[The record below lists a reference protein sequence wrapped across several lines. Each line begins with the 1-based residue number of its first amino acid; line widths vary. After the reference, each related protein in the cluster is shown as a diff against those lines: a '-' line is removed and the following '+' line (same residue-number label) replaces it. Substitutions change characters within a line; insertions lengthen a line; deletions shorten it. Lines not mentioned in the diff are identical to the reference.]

1 MVKRKVSL
9 GGPGS
14 SKKKRP
20 VSAQTPSATPEVVEL
35 FFNTGIIHHEVPL
48 PDELPDVISSF
59 VVRDGEGR
67 EGFTVRAAKPEEEP
81 DVELSAI
88 EHVPEMSGRWLP
100 FPYHLSCQHCVQI
113 YLSGGQSP
121 RLLMAVDTMELADAQ
136 GRVLDAKIDAGRPY
150 PPLSSTT
157 AGDFLDHPET
167 REFLRKLEKSGVER
181 APFKYA
187 AILDLFAP
195 MMPRLKLSR
204 LEEHTPIEVSL
215 VLDLGNSRSTALLV
229 ESRDSRMF
237 SVPLEIRNSANPFE
251 VSDGTIGSR
260 ITFIPSPFDK
270 AVHNVAVAHGFG
282 EPSVARMGREA
293 LDRALETPHRYQCS
307 LSGPKRYLWD
317 DEMTAERWYYAVK
330 QGDEYAPI
338 AGRLL
343 KYIPEDSGGAEL
355 RQDGPSTP
363 ADPRYAPR
371 TMMLFAIVELLSQAM
386 SQINGMS
393 YRTFQGKEGSPRVL
407 KHFTLTFPSGMPRAE
422 REIYDTLVRNAV
434 TLTGYLYNIK
444 EQHRPNYRGDGAYQT
459 FLLADE
465 ALAAQMVYL
474 YEEVV
479 HAYRGN
485 MSEFVK
491 VYGRDDGTVRI
502 ASVDIGGGTCDVMI
516 AEYSD
521 KLPGT
526 GTALA
531 INKLFQDG
539 VSVAGDDICRAICED
554 IIFDQILHQLT
565 STQARSQLLAL
576 MGDGDAG
583 HGAAWRTL
591 KAKLVPYFWLPLA
604 RCYWA
609 LGEGFNIPEHS
620 SERHYSLQDVFS
632 TFEMEGWSPKV
643 LQEADAFIGQHV
655 RDFPGMNN
663 LFFRFD
669 LAEVEAA
676 IDRVMREP
684 LRRYADILA
693 QFDIDLLILAGRTS
707 ALSRIYE
714 LFVSELPVP
723 APRIKRMS
731 SYRVSDWYPARWR
744 KNGIIVDP
752 KSTVT
757 AGATI
762 LHLAG
767 KNRLPGLLLE
777 RVDQLEQKPIFG
789 LYQHTE
795 PHISR
800 QNELFRDGGTSGEF
814 AYTGGMMIGFRNV
827 DSPQMDGSPL
837 FEVEPANDDVKN
849 ALLEDRVSLQFRAG
863 DHGAIEIAKVSS
875 QKGQYSFEPTDF
887 VLKLKTAVSDRYW
900 LDTGVLRGSA
910 RYLEED
916 EAEGG

>member
-9 GGPGS
+9 GGPVS
-14 SKKKRP
+14 SNKKRP
-20 VSAQTPSATPEVVEL
+20 AAAQPQAATPAVVEL
-35 FFNTGIIHHEVPL
+35 FFNTGIIYGEVAL
-48 PDELPDVISSF
+48 PADLPDVISSF
-59 VVRDGEGR
+59 VVRDGDGR
-67 EGFTVRAAKPEEEP
+67 AGFTVRAAKPDEEP
-81 DVELSAI
+81 DVEISAI
-88 EHVPEMSGRWLP
+88 EHLPDLAGRWLP
-100 FPYHLSCQHCVQI
+100 FPYHLSCLHCVQI

-121 RLLMAVDTMELADAQ
+121 RLLMAVDTMEMPDSG
-136 GRVLDAKIDAGRPY
+136 GRYLDGKIDGGRPFPPLDASASG
-150 PPLSSTT
+150 
-157 AGDFLDHPET
+157 AFLDHPET
-167 REFLRKLEKSGVER
+167 RELLRRLEKQGVER

-187 AILDLFAP
+187 ALLDLLAP
-195 MMPRLKLSR
+195 LMPRLKLTR

-215 VLDLGNSRSTALLV
+215 VLDLGNSRSTAVLV
-229 ESRDSRMF
+229 ESRESEMF

-270 AVHNVAVAHGFG
+270 SIHNVAVAHGFG
-282 EPSVARMGREA
+282 DPSVARLGREA
-293 LDRALETPHRYQCS
+293 LDRALETPHRYACS
-307 LSGPKRYLWD
+307 ISGPKRYLWD
-317 DEMTAERWYYAVK
+317 DAMTAERWYFAVK
-330 QGDEYAPI
+330 QGEEYGPI

-343 KYIPEDSGGAEL
+343 KFIAEDSGGTEL
-355 RQDGPSTP
+355 REDGPSTP

-371 TMMLFAIVELLSQAM
+371 TMMLFAIVELLSQAL
-386 SQINGMS
+386 SQINALD

-407 KHFTLTFPSGMPRAE
+407 KHFVLTFPSAMPRAE
-422 REIYDTLVRNAV
+422 REIYDALVRNAV

-444 EQHRPNYRGDGAYQT
+444 EAHRPNYRGDGAYQT

-479 HAYRGN
+479 HAYGGS
-485 MSEFVK
+485 MAEFVR

-502 ASVDIGGGTCDVMI
+502 ASVDIGGGTSDVMV
-516 AEYSD
+516 AEYRD

-554 IIFDQILHQLT
+554 IIFDQVLQQMPT
-565 STQARSQLLAL
+565 AAARRQLLQL
-576 MGDGDAG
+576 MGEGDSG

-609 LGEGFNIPEHS
+609 LGEGFAIPEHS
-620 SERHYSLQDVFS
+620 PDRHYSLQEVFS
-632 TFEMEGWSPKV
+632 IFEMEGWSPKV
-643 LQEADAFIGQHV
+643 LEEADAFIGGLV
-655 RDFPGMNN
+655 RGFPGMNN

-669 LAEVEAA
+669 GAEVVTA

-714 LFVSELPVP
+714 LFVAELPVP

-731 SYRVSDWYPARWR
+731 AYRVSDWYPAKWR
-744 KNGIIVDP
+744 KNGFIKDP

-762 LHLAG
+762 LHLAA
-767 KNRLPGLLLE
+767 KNRLPGLLLDQ
-777 RVDQLEQKPIFG
+777 VDQLEPKPIYG
-789 LYQHTE
+789 LYQQNE

-800 QNELFRDGGTSGEF
+800 QNELFRDGKTSTDF

-827 DSPQMDGSPL
+827 DSPEMDGSPL
-837 FEVEPANDDVKN
+837 YEVAPANEGVQA

-863 DHGAIEIAKVSS
+863 DNGAIEIAKVKS
-875 QKGQYSFEPTDF
+875 QKGQYSFEPSDF
-887 VLKLKTAVSDRYW
+887 ELKLRTAVHARYW
-900 LDTGVLRGSA
+900 LDTGVLRGSL
-910 RYLEED
+910 RYLEEQD
-916 EAEGG
+916 EEA

>member
-9 GGPGS
+9 GGPSPSKSKRGS
-14 SKKKRP
+14 AAAP
-20 VSAQTPSATPEVVEL
+20 ATVTATVAEL
-35 FFNTGIIHHEVPL
+35 FFNTGIIYHEVPL
-48 PDELPDVISSF
+48 PKELPDLISSF
-59 VVRDGEGR
+59 VVRDGQGS
-67 EGFTVRAAKPEEEP
+67 EGFTVRAAEPGEEP
-81 DVELSAI
+81 DVEISAI
-88 EHVPEMSGRWLP
+88 EHLSEMSGRWLP
-100 FPYHLSCQHCVQI
+100 FPYQLSCLHCVQI
-113 YLSGGQSP
+113 YLSAGSSP
-121 RLLMAVDTMELADAQ
+121 KLIMAVDTMEQADSSGRFLAASVD
-136 GRVLDAKIDAGRPY
+136 GGRPF
-150 PPLSSTT
+150 PPLTSSSS
-157 AGDFLDHPET
+157 GDFLDHPET
-167 REFLRKLEKSGVER
+167 REFLRKLQKQGVER

-187 AILDLFAP
+187 AMLDLLSP
-195 MMPRLKLSR
+195 SMPRLLLTRVS
-204 LEEHTPIEVSL
+204 EHTPIEVSL
-215 VLDLGNSRSTALLV
+215 ILDLGNSRSTALLV
-229 ESRDSRMF
+229 ESRETRMF
-237 SVPLEIRNSANPFE
+237 SVPLEIRNTANPFV

-260 ITFIPSPFDK
+260 ITFIPSSFDK
-270 AVHNVAVAHGFG
+270 SIHNVAVAHGFG
-282 EPSVARMGREA
+282 EPSLTRMGREA

-317 DEMTAERWYYAVK
+317 AEMTADRWYFAVK
-330 QGDEYAPI
+330 SGDEYAPI

-343 KYIPEDSGGAEL
+343 KYVPENSGGVQL
-355 RQDGPSTP
+355 REDGPSTP

-371 TMMLFAIVELLSQAM
+371 TMMLFAMVEILSQAL
-386 SQINGMS
+386 SQINS
-393 YRTFQGKEGSPRVL
+393 LTYRAFQGKEGSPRVL
-407 KHFTLTFPSGMPRAE
+407 KHLALTFPSAMPRAE
-422 REIYDTLVRNAV
+422 REIYDALVRNAV
-434 TLTGYLYNIK
+434 SLTGYLYNI
-444 EQHRPNYRGDGAYQT
+444 EERHRPNYRSDGSYQT

-479 HAYRGN
+479 HAYGGN
-485 MSEFVK
+485 MAEFVG

-502 ASVDIGGGTCDVMI
+502 ASIDIGGGTSDVMV

-539 VSVAGDDICRAICED
+539 VNVAGDDICRAICED
-554 IIFDQILHQLT
+554 IIFDQVLQQMP
-565 STQARSQLLAL
+565 SASARSQLLQL

-620 SERHYSLQDVFS
+620 PECHYALKEVFS
-632 TFEMEGWSPKV
+632 IFEMDGWSPRV
-643 LQEADAFIGQHV
+643 LSEADAFIGGLV
-655 RDFPGMNN
+655 DDFPGMNN

-669 LAEVEAA
+669 VAEVEAA

-707 ALSRIYE
+707 ALTRIYD
-714 LFVSELPVP
+714 LVVSELPVP

-731 SYRVSDWYPARWR
+731 SYHVSDWYPAKWR
-744 KNGIIVDP
+744 RNGFIRDP

-767 KNRLPGLLLE
+767 RNQLPGLLLE
-777 RVDQLEQKPIFG
+777 RVEQLDQKPIYG
-789 LYQHTE
+789 LYQTSE

-800 QNELFRDGGTSGEF
+800 HNELFRDGLTSAAF

-837 FEVEPANDDVKN
+837 YRVRPANEDVKA

-863 DHGAIEIAKVSS
+863 EHGAIEIAKVTS
-875 QKGQYSFEPTDF
+875 QKGQYAFEPKDF
-887 VLKLKTAVSDRYW
+887 VLELRTAVHDRYW
-900 LDTGVLRGSA
+900 LDTGILRGST
-910 RYLEED
+910 RYLDEQQED
-916 EAEGG
+916 A